1 MPDMI
6 HDSTLRDS
14 AIRNSTIV
22 VSANQLSTFLDD
34 EAIVLDLA
42 SGTYFGLEQVGARIW
57 TILQQP
63 TTCAQIVDTLAG
75 EYAVD
80 AATLEH
86 DVLAFIN
93 ELHENRLV
101 DLL

>member
-6 HDSTLRDS
+6 YDSTLRDS

-42 SGTYFGLEQVGARIW
+42 SGTYFGLQQVGARIW

-63 TTCAQIVDTLAG
+63 TTCAQIVDTLAS
-75 EYAVD
+75 EYTVD
-80 AATLEH
+80 VATLER
-86 DVLAFIN
+86 DVLAFVG
-93 ELHENRLV
+93 ELAENHLV
-101 DLL
+101 DLR